1 VADERKSYSQMP
13 RGCHRALDN
22 RRRRVIAAHRINGDA
37 NHLND
42 L

>member
-1 VADERKSYSQMP
+1 VVAVS
-13 RGCHRALDN
+13 LDN